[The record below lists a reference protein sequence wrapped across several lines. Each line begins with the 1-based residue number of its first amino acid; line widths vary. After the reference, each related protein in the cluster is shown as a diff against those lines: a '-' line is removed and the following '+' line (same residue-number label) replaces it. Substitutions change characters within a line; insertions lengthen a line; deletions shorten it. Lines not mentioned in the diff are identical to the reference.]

1 MNAGS
6 QQPLGYLLY
15 RVAAALRSELVSTVL
30 DPLGLSFPEYI
41 CLRMVSQSPG
51 KTNAELARDA
61 GVSPQAMNTVLL
73 GLVRRGLVSRPD
85 TVAAGRSLPAELT
98 GRGAA
103 LLEDIDSGTPQAEER
118 VLSVLDAQDRRDFRR
133 ILTALG

>member
-30 DPLGLSFPEYI
+30 EPLGLSFPEYI

-61 GVSPQAMNTVLL
+61 GVSPQAMNTVLR

-85 TVAAGRSLPAELT
+85 TVASGRSLPAKLT

-103 LLEDIDSGTPQAEER
+103 LLTDIDSGTPQAEER